1 MQRLWLFALVVL
13 APALTR
19 QQPPPAFRASV
30 EAVSL
35 DVSVLDAHR
44 HPVVGLKAE
53 DFSIL
58 EDGRPRPIVAFA
70 AVDVPAPVIAASP
83 STPDIPV
90 AGGQASAS
98 ASLTSLADTRGRLIG
113 LIVPSHHFFE
123 RLRGAF
129 EGIAMTVVERMSDGD
144 VATVIVPGTPATPL
158 TSDRAALLTAI
169 HSRPD
174 VDTAS
179 CDPVLLN
186 AIADFAERVGPLS
199 TRRKLLF
206 FIGGMIALTTRDACA
221 ASVNAAR
228 ARMFHALRLS
238 NVSVYTL
245 DPSGLET
252 LAKDATVHS
261 PQGFRSNGPLDR
273 TGVMQAT

>member
-1 MQRLWLFALVVL
+1 MKHEATDAASLALC
-13 APALTR
+13 AGGPCAGTHAAAAAAGI
-19 QQPPPAFRASV
+19 PASV

-228 ARMFHALRLS
+228 ARMFHALRLER
-238 NVSVYTL
+238 V
-245 DPSGLET
+245 GLHPGPEWLGDAGERRDRP
-252 LAKDATVHS
+252 LAPRVPFQRPA
-261 PQGFRSNGPLDR
+261 
-273 TGVMQAT
+273 